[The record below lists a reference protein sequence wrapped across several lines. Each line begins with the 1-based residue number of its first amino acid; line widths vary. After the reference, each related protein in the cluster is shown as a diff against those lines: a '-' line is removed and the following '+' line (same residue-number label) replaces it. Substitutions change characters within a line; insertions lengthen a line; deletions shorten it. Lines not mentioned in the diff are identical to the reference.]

1 VAKKAYLGPSA
12 TNTKI
17 GSVSAKWANLQ
28 DSRVI
33 EEARPHSGPKYGD
46 DEGSRRS
53 KEYQRILWKAYETGM
68 RLWQYWYSD
77 PLVDEVRARIR
88 EREWKRA
95 LGSLLVLLR
104 YPPLGL
110 TPLNERRIQAR

>member
-46 DEGSRRS
+46 DEGSRSSKRS
-53 KEYQRILWKAYETGM
+53 IKEYYG
-68 RLWQYWYSD
+68 RLTK
-77 PLVDEVRARIR
+77 PV
-88 EREWKRA
+88 
-95 LGSLLVLLR
+95 
-104 YPPLGL
+104 
-110 TPLNERRIQAR
+110 